1 MIGVV
6 RLLRH
11 RPRVLTK
18 TRVFSFLM
26 IAASEKAALFRIRE
40 IFYYHWR
47 GSP

>member
-18 TRVFSFLM
+18 TRLFSFTK
-26 IAASEKAALFRIRE
+26 IGAPGTAPLFRVRE
-40 IFYYHWR
+40 IL
-47 GSP
+47 

>member
-1 MIGVV
+1 MIGAV

-18 TRVFSFLM
+18 TRLISSLM
-26 IAASEKAALFRIRE
+26 VAAPEKGAPFRVRE
-40 IFYYHWR
+40 IFYYHSR